1 MPVANTHVPSTA
13 ARLRQATWL
22 FPDRV
27 LFLCTSL
34 QGVALLTK
42 VNKTKTRGLLRVK
55 KEIGT
60 WHASKDMVTETL
72 EVERMSRRYAQW
84 IPKFGLASSSFLYV
98 DLRST
103 ERLNRNCNQRRSSNR
118 VQIPDLPTCNG
129 NSNFIFLFYVLYP
142 FWTWAIMDLNFLV
155 EERFDPFPSRFIP
168 FLLFIDQNTE
178 SLLTVSLIALSPE
191 NVIFY
196 STAFLII
203 CPRHLNYLHLNVSK
217 VSF

>member
-13 ARLRQATWL
+13 ERLRQATWL

-34 QGVALLTK
+34 QGVAVLTK

-72 EVERMSRRYAQW
+72 EVGRMSRRNTQW
-84 IPKFGLASSSFLYV
+84 IPKFSFAANSLLYV

-103 ERLNRNCNQRRSSNR
+103 ERLSRNCNQRRSSNR
-118 VQIPDLPTCNG
+118 VQIPDLPTCNC
-129 NSNFIFLFYVLYP
+129 NINFIFLFYVKCP
-142 FWTWAIMDLNFLV
+142 FCTWAMMDLKNFLV
-155 EERFDPFPSRFIP
+155 EVRFEPFPSRFI
-168 FLLFIDQNTE
+168 
-178 SLLTVSLIALSPE
+178 
-191 NVIFY
+191 FY
-196 STAFLII
+196 SST
-203 CPRHLNYLHLNVSK
+203 K
-217 VSF
+217 T